1 MANMSSLFTHILVPV
16 DFTEKNRAALD
27 VTFQLASRIR
37 SRITLLHVIEKVEYA
52 DDEETHRFYQMLEE
66 KANNEL
72 AGMARRFLDEKL
84 TVDRQIVFGRRRS
97 EIVRASLEHNV
108 DLVLLSS
115 HKIDLDEPPKDWG
128 TLSYQVSVL
137 CQCPVLLVK

>member
-1 MANMSSLFTHILVPV
+1 MANMPSLFTHILVPV

-27 VTFQLASRIR
+27 VAFQLASRIR

-52 DDEETHRFYQMLEE
+52 DDEETHDFYQMLEV

-72 AGMARRFLDEKL
+72 AGMAQRFLDNQL
-84 TVDRQIVFGRRRS
+84 TVDQQIVFGRRRS
-97 EIVRASLEHNV
+97 EIVRASLDRNV

-115 HKIDLDEPPKDWG
+115 HKIDLDKPPKDWG